1 MRTSSPSRRTL
12 GLAVA
17 SGLLLTGLAA
27 ATAATPVSAAPGGSG
42 PVTQLI
48 VKYESGVSPQDAD
61 GHATGDE
68 ELDDDERGIKP
79 GKYLGFGYYS
89 VTLPR
94 GVDEATAEGMSKKL
108 EGSSKV
114 AVAEPDGIV
123 TISGSGVET
132 PATWGIDRIDQATLP
147 LDKSYNYAQSGA
159 GVTAYIVDTGI
170 MATHNEFAGR
180 VRSGYDAIGDGN
192 GTVDCNGH
200 GTHVSGT
207 VAGTTYGVA
216 KDASLVAVRVLD
228 CGGSGSW
235 AGVIAGLNWAV
246 TDHVAGAPAVLN
258 MSLGG
263 LGVST
268 AVNAATAA
276 AVADGIT
283 VAVAS
288 GNSNDDACKYS
299 PASEPSAIT
308 VNATDIADGR
318 AAFSNFGACTDIYAP
333 GVDITSSWIGGNTAI
348 STISGTSM
356 ATPHVVGAAAR
367 ILEANPM
374 FTPAQ
379 VWAAM
384 SGSATAYTSGKAS
397 DANKFLYLA
406 AGPVVPTAPSA
417 PTALAVKSAS
427 SALTLTWA
435 APASLGGSAISGYTA
450 QLFDASSG
458 STQVGSDCAT
468 LTLALTC
475 TVTGL
480 TNGTTYWAQVT
491 ATNGTGTGPAT
502 TRVSGI
508 PAVVAT
514 APGQPTGVSAAR
526 GTSGQAVV
534 KWTVPGSNGGSA
546 ITGFTARAYTTNA
559 GTTASRTCTATGA
572 ALTTCT
578 ISSLTN
584 GTTYYV
590 DVIATNAV
598 GSSAASSPRVT
609 VLPATVPGAPR
620 TVRATAAVKSAV
632 VTWAAPSST
641 GGSAVTAY
649 TARAWTASTGGTQ
662 ISSCVWT
669 SGTLRC
675 TIPALL
681 TGTRYYVDVVATNVV
696 GTGVAS
702 ARTSVTAR

>member
-1 MRTSSPSRRTL
+1 MRTSSRSRRTL
-12 GLAVA
+12 GLAA
-17 SGLLLTGLAA
+17 AGSLLLTGLAA
-27 ATAATPVSAAPGGSG
+27 ATAAAPVSAAPGGNS

-48 VKYESGVSPQDAD
+48 VKYEAGVSPQDAN
-61 GHATGDE
+61 GNATGDD
-68 ELDDDERGIKP
+68 ELDEGEHGLKP

-89 VTLPR
+89 VTLPKA
-94 GVDEATAEGMSKKL
+94 VDEATAEGLSKKL

-123 TISGSGVET
+123 TISGSGIET
-132 PATWGIDRIDQATLP
+132 PATWGIDRIDQTALP
-147 LDKSYNYAQSGA
+147 VDNTYNYSQSGA

-170 MATHNEFAGR
+170 MPTHNEFAGR
-180 VRSGYDAIGDGN
+180 VRSGYTAIGDGK

-228 CGGSGSW
+228 CTGSGSW
-235 AGVIAGLNWAV
+235 TGVIAGLNWV
-246 TDHVAGAPAVLN
+246 VSDHAAGVPAVLN

-263 LGVST
+263 GFSQ
-268 AVNAATAA
+268 AVNDATAA

-288 GNSNDDACKYS
+288 GNSNVDACTSS
-299 PASEPSAIT
+299 PASTPTAIT
-308 VNATDIADGR
+308 VNATDNTDAR
-318 AAFSNFGACTDIYAP
+318 ATFSNFGPCTDIYAP
-333 GVDITSSWIGGNTAI
+333 GVSITSSWYTSNTATN
-348 STISGTSM
+348 TISGTSM

-367 ILEANPM
+367 ILEANPA

-379 VWAAM
+379 VWSAM
-384 SGSATAYTSGKAS
+384 SAAATSRTAYVTG
-397 DANKFLYLA
+397 DATKFLYLA
-406 AGPVVPTAPSA
+406 PGPVVPTVPSA
-417 PTALAVKSAS
+417 PTALVVKSAS

-491 ATNGTGTGPAT
+491 ATNSTGTGPAT
-502 TRVSGI
+502 VRVSGV
-508 PAVVAT
+508 PAVVPT
-514 APGQPTGVSAAR
+514 APGQPTAVSAAR

-534 KWTVPGSNGGSA
+534 KWTVPASNGGSA

-572 ALTTCT
+572 AATTCT
-578 ISSLTN
+578 IASLTN

-590 DVIATNAV
+590 DVIATNPI
-598 GSSAASSPRVT
+598 GSSAASAPRVT
-609 VLPATVPGAPR
+609 IVPATVPGAPR

-632 VTWAAPSST
+632 ITWLVPSST
-641 GGSAVTAY
+641 GGSAITGY
-649 TARAWTASTGGTQ
+649 TARAWDASTGGSQ
-662 ISSCVWT
+662 ISSCGWT
-669 SGTLRC
+669 SGTLTC
-675 TIPALL
+675 TIPTLV
-681 TGTRYYVDVVATNVV
+681 TGTRYYVDVVATNVA
-696 GTGVAS
+696 GTGAAS
-702 ARTSVTAR
+702 TRAAVTAL